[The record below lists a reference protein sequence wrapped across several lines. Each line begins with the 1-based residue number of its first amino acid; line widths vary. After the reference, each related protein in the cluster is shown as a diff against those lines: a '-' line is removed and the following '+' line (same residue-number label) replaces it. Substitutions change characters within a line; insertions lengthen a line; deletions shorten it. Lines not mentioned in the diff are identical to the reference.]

1 MSFVGPYNVIL
12 DLYVN
17 LSDLYRLGTYSRVYT
32 LFKDI
37 YAAHFP
43 KLFDIYKCL
52 RIETIFIQYIEKIP
66 RILLWNATFSLSD
79 FITRLKIKST
89 EDFATDLKIS
99 RLKTLKNCA
108 KFSDWLLFS
117 FMWIFRKKKIICH
130 WMKISWIILFNRF

>member
-17 LSDLYRLGTYSRVYT
+17 LSDFYRLGTYSRV
-32 LFKDI
+32 FKDI

-117 FMWIFRKKKIICH
+117 FMWIFPKKKDN
-130 WMKISWIILFNRF
+130 MSLNEDILNNSL